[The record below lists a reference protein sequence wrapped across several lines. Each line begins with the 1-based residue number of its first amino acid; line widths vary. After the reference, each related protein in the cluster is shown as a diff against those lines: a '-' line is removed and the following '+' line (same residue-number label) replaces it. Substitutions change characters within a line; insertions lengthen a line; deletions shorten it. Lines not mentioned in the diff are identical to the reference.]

1 MAFDDDRPSFLGY
14 VFRLLLFLILLGL
27 IGLVAYAY
35 FGDLSVQPERRS
47 LPVELDAG

>member
-14 VFRLLLFLILLGL
+14 VFRLILVLVLLGL
-27 IGLVAYAY
+27 IGLVAFAY
-35 FGDLSVQPERRS
+35 FGDLSVEPEPRS